1 MMASPHE
8 SQELLK
14 LLNILRE
21 YDSNRK
27 RKLKTKL
34 QGINETYNKSTDE

>member
-1 MMASPHE
+1 MMASPNK

-14 LLNILRE
+14 LLNNLRK

-34 QGINETYNKSTDE
+34 QLINETYNK

>member
-1 MMASPHE
+1 MMASPHK

-27 RKLKTKL
+27 RQLKTKL
-34 QGINETYNKSTDE
+34 QVINETYNESTDE